1 MKKYLKMSI
10 SLCLALLLLCAALP
24 VQATEPTR
32 AYEPFF
38 VTGYTV
44 ERTDSNDNPTEI
56 KVTLM
61 STDPSAVPVRVVR
74 NMDDFSGGADSQVT
88 TTQDGKYSFTVSGL
102 RYRNSGNT
110 LGFSVVYGNGT
121 EFQNMTVRISECTPY
136 EAETPA
142 AAPAPR
148 AIFSTD
154 GFMPAISA
162 NETAV
167 VTVYIENAGDTRM
180 RDPMVSFSTS
190 GDLMLLGGQNAYYL
204 DDIRP
209 GKSVS
214 VDLTVKA
221 MNTVSSQ
228 SQSIDAELNFEYD
241 NNITMASGTS
251 SGRVMI
257 PAKISSFVDPADI
270 DGPVPVVI
278 LSSYSYGGGSV
289 AAGSATKL
297 NFSFKNTSKTLPIDN
312 VVVAVS
318 GGVDLML
325 NGSANTFYF
334 DSVAAGESKSLTVP
348 MKAAQRISANTQ
360 DVVVSVRYEYVD
372 HNKRASNSTD
382 LSISVPLYQPDRF
395 DIEPPTA
402 PYVGAPYEEISL
414 TMEYVNRGKTE
425 VSNVEASIVGDI
437 ETATPLVRVG
447 NVEAGKSGTIVFPVT
462 PTLEGD
468 NHVTVKLTYE
478 DSNGEQKERV
488 FETTLTT
495 VAYEEPIEDWEDPME
510 PVDEGGQF
518 PWWILIAVV
527 LAGGIVFLVIRRKH
541 KKKAKLAAEQALWDT
556 WDEEEKKDEETVA
569 VAAGDVTA
577 GEETDA

>member
-1 MKKYLKMSI
+1 MKKYLKMTI
-10 SLCLALLLLCAALP
+10 SLCLALLLMTAALP
-24 VQATEPTR
+24 VQA
-32 AYEPFF
+32 AGEPFF
-38 VTGYTV
+38 VNGYTV
-44 ERTDSNDNPTEI
+44 DRTDSNGNPTDI
-56 KVTLM
+56 TVTLM
-61 STDPSAVPVRVVR
+61 RTDSGMEPIRVVR
-74 NMDDFSGGADSQVT
+74 NVDDFAGGSEGVFNIDAS
-88 TTQDGKYSFTVSGL
+88 GKYTVNISGL
-102 RYRNSGNT
+102 RYRNSGST
-110 LGFSVVYGNGT
+110 LGFSVVYANGT

-136 EAETPA
+136 EEPEEEVPTAS
-142 AAPAPR
+142 PAPR

-162 NETAV
+162 NETAI
-167 VTVYIENAGDTRM
+167 VTVYIENAGSTRM
-180 RDPMVSFSTS
+180 KDPVVSFSSS

-214 VDLTVKA
+214 IDLTVKA

-251 SGRVMI
+251 SGRVMV

-270 DGPVPVVI
+270 DNPVPVVI
-278 LSSYSYGGGSV
+278 LSSYNYGGGSV
-289 AAGSATKL
+289 AAGSTTKL
-297 NFSFKNTSKTLPIDN
+297 GFSFRNTSKTLPIDN

-372 HNKRASNSTD
+372 HNKRSSNSTD

-495 VAYEEPIEDWEDPME
+495 VAFEPPPEEWVDPME
-510 PVDEGGQF
+510 PVDEGGSF
-518 PWWILIAVV
+518 PWWILIAVAAV
-527 LAGGIVFLVIRRKH
+527 GGIVFLVIRRKH

-556 WDEEEKKDEETVA
+556 WDEEEKKDEEAVA

>member
-24 VQATEPTR
+24 VQA
-32 AYEPFF
+32 AGEPFF

-44 ERTDSNDNPTEI
+44 QQSDGSGNPTEI
-56 KVTLM
+56 RVTLM
-61 STDPSAVPVRVVR
+61 RTDSGTEQIRWVR
-74 NMDDFSGGADSQVT
+74 NVDDFGGGSEGVAELDH
-88 TTQDGKYSFTVSGL
+88 DGKYTLTITGL
-102 RYRNSGNT
+102 SYKNSGNT
-110 LGFSVVYGNGT
+110 LGFSVVYAGG
-121 EFQNMTVRISECTPY
+121 FQNITVPIKECKPVEPEEEVPT
-136 EAETPA
+136 AS
-142 AAPAPR
+142 PAPR

-162 NETAV
+162 NETAI
-167 VTVYIENAGDTRM
+167 VTVYIENAGSTRM
-180 RDPMVSFSTS
+180 KDPVVSFSSS

-289 AAGSATKL
+289 AAGSTTKL
-297 NFSFKNTSKTLPIDN
+297 GFSFRNTSKTLPIDN

-556 WDEEEKKDEETVA
+556 WDEEEKKDEEAVA